1 MSNLFTPTAAI
12 VLLLGASFI
21 AGIGAVANYATK
33 TEGNTITVKSV
44 VRDFLIGIILTSV
57 IWMFVPE
64 SFSSI
69 GEMMES
75 VASTIA
81 SPMEAMGGGG
91 SGNGSGGDLDLHV
104 GPPSF

>member
-1 MSNLFTPTAAI
+1 MSDLFTPTAAI

-21 AGIGAVANYATK
+21 AGIGAAANYATQSD
-33 TEGNTITVKSV
+33 GNTINMKSV
-44 VRDFLIGIILTSV
+44 LRDFLIGVILTS
-57 IWMFVPE
+57 IAWMFVPE

-81 SPMEAMGGGG
+81 SPMGVSSGGGG
-91 SGNGSGGDLDLHV
+91 PPIGDLDLHV

>member
-1 MSNLFTPTAAI
+1 MSNLFTPTALI
-12 VLLLGASFI
+12 VLLLGASVI
-21 AGIGAVANYATK
+21 AGIGAAANYVTK

-44 VRDFLIGIILTSV
+44 LRDFLIGIILTS
-57 IWMFVPE
+57 ITWMFVPE

-91 SGNGSGGDLDLHV
+91 SSGDGGTDLDLHV

>member
-1 MSNLFTPTAAI
+1 MSDLFTPTAAI

-21 AGIGAVANYATK
+21 AGIGAAANYATQSD
-33 TEGNTITVKSV
+33 GNTINIKSV
-44 VRDFLIGIILTSV
+44 LRDFLIGVILTSLA
-57 IWMFVPE
+57 WMFVPE

-81 SPMEAMGGGG
+81 SPMGVSSGGG
-91 SGNGSGGDLDLHV
+91 SSPTGDLDLHV